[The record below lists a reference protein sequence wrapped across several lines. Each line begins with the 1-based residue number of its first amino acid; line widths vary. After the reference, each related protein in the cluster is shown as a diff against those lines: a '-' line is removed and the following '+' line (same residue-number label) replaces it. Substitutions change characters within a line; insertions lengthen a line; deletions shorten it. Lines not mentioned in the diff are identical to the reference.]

1 VKLVLD
7 TNIVVSAALGNVGDG
22 ALIAAIEAGQHDA
35 FASAEMLGEYR
46 GALARLVPEKAEA
59 WMALLARILVPTE
72 GAPGI
77 VFPPDPTD
85 AKFIAC
91 ALAAGAAIV
100 TRDKRL
106 TKGVQR
112 AFALVALAPEKI
124 A

>member
-1 VKLVLD
+1 MKLVLD
-7 TNIVVSAALGNVGDG
+7 TNIVVSAALGNIGDG

-59 WMALLARILVPTE
+59 WMARLARILAPTE

-77 VFPPDPTD
+77 AFRPDPTD

-91 ALAAGAAIV
+91 TLVQKRGNCQPITVPVQIGDKSTRIQNIV
-100 TRDKRL
+100 YSSY
-106 TKGVQR
+106 
-112 AFALVALAPEKI
+112 F
-124 A
+124 